1 MKYRIFYLI
10 TAFLS
15 FSVSLKAQKYTLTSP
30 DKTIS
35 VQLSVGKEIT
45 YNISQDGKTLVGE
58 SAISLQTDQ
67 QKTAVWKVAKT
78 TKASVKRMLQ
88 TVVWVKSE
96 SIDDNFNG
104 LTLKFDNGLS
114 LEWRAFNNG
123 AAWHWIADIKGD
135 YKVISE
141 TANFQFDK
149 SGRALFPQEDNFFS
163 HNERE
168 YKKYGIDELNDKKLA
183 SLPALFDIA
192 GTKVILTESDLWD
205 YAGMWIRG
213 AGDGKINGV
222 FPHRA
227 KEKKITSDR
236 DEHVTVYDDFIAK
249 YNGAK
254 SFPWRVL
261 MINRTDK
268 DILLNQLVYQLASPA
283 VGDYSWVRP
292 GKVQWDWWHYNNI
305 YGVDFRAGI
314 NNDTYKYYIDF
325 AAKHGIE
332 YVLLDEGWCDTRD
345 LLKQSAGIDIAELS
359 AYAKSKNV
367 DLILWTSW
375 LVLDQQMDLALDQFA
390 KWNIKGIKVDFM
402 QRDDQEMVDYY
413 EKVAKAA
420 AKRKMMVDFHG
431 AYKPTGWIRT
441 YPNVVTSEG
450 VLGNEISKFSGAI
463 DPEHTTVLP
472 FTRMAAGP
480 MDFTPG
486 GMLNVQKKAFAAVPS
501 EPMTPG
507 TRCNQ
512 LAMYVVFES
521 PLQMLCDLPTHYY
534 REPETMEFLSAVP
547 SVWRK
552 TVPLDAK
559 IGDYVAVARQA
570 KNNDWYIGVMSDWI
584 ARDLVLDLSFLG
596 EGKYKMHVWKDGINA
611 DRNAKDF
618 KQEVLDVDK
627 NTKITA
633 KMTTGGGYVA
643 RIIKQN

>member
-1 MKYRIFYLI
+1 MKHRILYFI
-10 TAFLS
+10 IAFLS
-15 FSVSLKAQKYTLTSP
+15 LSLGLKAQNYTLTSP

-35 VQLSVGKEIT
+35 VKLSVGKEIT
-45 YNISQDGKTLVGE
+45 YSVSQDGKPLISE
-58 SAISLQTDQ
+58 SIISLKTDQ
-67 QKTAVWKVAKT
+67 QKASVWKVTKT
-78 TKASVKRMLQ
+78 IKAEVKRILQ
-88 TVVWVKSE
+88 PIVWVKSE
-96 SIDDNFNG
+96 TIEDNFSG
-104 LTLKFDNGLS
+104 LTLNFSNGLK

-123 AAWHWIADIKGD
+123 VAWHWIADLKGE
-135 YKVISE
+135 YKVLNE
-141 TANFQFDK
+141 VADFQFDK
-149 SGRALFPQEDNFFS
+149 TGKSLFPQEDNFFS

-168 YKKYGIDELNDKKLA
+168 YKKYGVDELDDKKLA
-183 SLPALFDIA
+183 SLPALFDIS
-192 GTKVILTESDLWD
+192 GTKIILTESDLWD

-213 AGDGKINGV
+213 AGEGKINGI

-236 DEHVTVYDDFIAK
+236 DEHVTVYDNFIAK
-249 YNGAK
+249 YNGFK

-261 MINRTDK
+261 MINRADK

-283 VGDYSWVRP
+283 SGDYSWVKP

-305 YGVDFRAGI
+305 YGVDFKAGI
-314 NNDTYKYYIDF
+314 NNETYKYYIDF
-325 AAKHGIE
+325 AAKYKLE

-345 LLKQSAGIDIAELS
+345 LLKQSPDINIEELS

-375 LVLDQQMDLALDQFA
+375 LVLDKQLDVALDQFA

-420 AKRKMMVDFHG
+420 AKRKMLVDFHG

-463 DPEHTTVLP
+463 DPEHTTTLP

-486 GMLNVQKKAFAAVPS
+486 GMLNVQKNAFAGIPS
-501 EPMTPG
+501 EPMTMG

-521 PLQMLCDLPTHYY
+521 PLQMLCDMPTHYY
-534 REPETMEFLSAVP
+534 KEPEAMEFLSAVP
-547 SVWRK
+547 SVWKK

-570 KNNDWYIGVMSDWI
+570 KNNDWYIGAMSDWT
-584 ARDLVLDLSFLG
+584 ARDLTLDLSFLDDG
-596 EGKYKMHVWKDGINA
+596 AYKMHIWKDGINA
-611 DRNAKDF
+611 ERNAKDF
-618 KQEVLDVDK
+618 KQEVLTV
-627 NTKITA
+627 NRNSKILV

-643 RIIKQN
+643 RIIKE